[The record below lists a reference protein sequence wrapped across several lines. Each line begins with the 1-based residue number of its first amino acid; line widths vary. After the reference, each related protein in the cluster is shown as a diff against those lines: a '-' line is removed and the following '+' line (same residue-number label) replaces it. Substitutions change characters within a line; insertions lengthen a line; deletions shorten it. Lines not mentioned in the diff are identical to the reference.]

1 MWTAGIRVFGRCAIY
16 PVCEIIQPC
25 ITQCIARTI
34 RKAKISCKTSMFK
47 PSAQDFLTPFGTL
60 QRYTTLFDS
69 FTDFSFHF
77 YATLNFFSIMVRL
90 TDVQRGRAI
99 ALLMQGQ
106 RQQQVV
112 NPFGVNVSIIER
124 LVRRWRE
131 TGHLADRPRSGRPHL
146 RNRHLT
152 ATETALNTVGTHNR
166 QISPK
171 TVGSRLRE
179 IGLRARRPYVGLPLT
194 QARRLRRMA
203 WLTAHAPRLYPMR
216 QWRRVLFTDESRFT
230 FYRADGR
237 RRVYRRRGERFAD
250 ACVVERDRFG
260 GGSVMVW
267 GGIAHGIKSQ
277 LIIVAGNMTAVRYRD
292 EILRPV
298 AVPLVQQRNLILQ
311 QDNARP
317 HVARVCQD
325 FLANNNIAPLAWPPY
340 SPDLTPIEHMWDELD
355 RRVRKRRNPRPSPP
369 LPPPPPPRTPATLA
383 QLRNAL
389 IDEWNNIPMRTVNA
403 LVNSI
408 QRRIRAATAARGGTP
423 DIDFQFDFDIKIWE
437 GSYQWTSITRDLLI
451 TNQWNLDLL
460 FHTCTVL

>member
-1 MWTAGIRVFGRCAIY
+1 MFTIAIHFYRLSCECEPRVY
-16 PVCEIIQPC
+16 ESLVDVLS
-25 ITQCIARTI
+25 TQCVKSFNRALHSALHGQYGKPKFCAKQACLNLQHKIFPHTI
-34 RKAKISCKTSMFK
+34 WYTSTIHNALRF
-47 PSAQDFLTPFGTL
+47 SYRFL
-60 QRYTTLFDS
+60 
-69 FTDFSFHF
+69 FSFLRYF
-77 YATLNFFSIMVRL
+77 ELFFSIMVRL

-106 RQQQVV
+106 RQQQVA
-112 NPFGVNVSIIER
+112 NHFGVNVSTIER
-124 LVRRWRE
+124 LVRCLRE
-131 TGHLADRPRSGRPHL
+131 TGHLADRPRSGRPRVTSRRQDRTIRLAHL

-203 WLTAHAPRLYPMR
+203 WLTAHALRLFPMR

-230 FYRADGR
+230 LYRADGR

-250 ACVVERDRFG
+250 ACVVERNRFG

-267 GGIAHGIKSQ
+267 GGIAHGIKLQ

-298 AVPLVQQRNLILQ
+298 VVPLVQQRNLILQ

-355 RRVRKRRNPRPSPP
+355 RRVRKRRNP
-369 LPPPPPPRTPATLA
+369 PATLA

-389 IDEWNNIPMRTVNA
+389 IDE
-403 LVNSI
+403 
-408 QRRIRAATAARGGTP
+408 
-423 DIDFQFDFDIKIWE
+423 
-437 GSYQWTSITRDLLI
+437 
-451 TNQWNLDLL
+451 
-460 FHTCTVL
+460 

>member
-1 MWTAGIRVFGRCAIY
+1 
-16 PVCEIIQPC
+16 
-25 ITQCIARTI
+25 
-34 RKAKISCKTSMFK
+34 MFK

-77 YATLNFFSIMVRL
+77 YATLNFFSIMVQL
-90 TDVQRGRAI
+90 TDVQRGRAV

-106 RQQQVV
+106 KQQQVA
-112 NPFGVNVSIIER
+112 NHFGVNVSTTER
-124 LVRRWRE
+124 LVRRLKE
-131 TGHLADRPRSGRPHL
+131 TGRLADRPRSGRPRVTSRRRDRTIRLAHL
-146 RNRHLT
+146 RNRHFT

-179 IGLRARRPYVGLPLT
+179 IGLRARRPYIGLPLT

-203 WLTAHAPRLYPMR
+203 WLTAHAPRLFPMR
-216 QWRRVLFTDESRFT
+216 QWRRVFFTDESRFT
-230 FYRADGR
+230 LYRADGR
-237 RRVYRRRGERFAD
+237 RRVYRRRGERFVD

-267 GGIAHGIKSQ
+267 GGIAHGKKSQ

-355 RRVRKRRNPRPSPP
+355 RKVRERRNH
-369 LPPPPPPRTPATLA
+369 PPPPPPATLA

-389 IDEWNNIPMRTVNA
+389 IIEWNNIPMRTVNA

-408 QRRIRAATAARGGTP
+408 QRRIRVATAARGWHTRYWFSVWFW
-423 DIDFQFDFDIKIWE
+423 FQDLW

-451 TNQWNLDLL
+451 TNQWNLELL

>member
-1 MWTAGIRVFGRCAIY
+1 
-16 PVCEIIQPC
+16 
-25 ITQCIARTI
+25 
-34 RKAKISCKTSMFK
+34 
-47 PSAQDFLTPFGTL
+47 
-60 QRYTTLFDS
+60 
-69 FTDFSFHF
+69 
-77 YATLNFFSIMVRL
+77 MVRL

-99 ALLMQGQ
+99 ALRMQGQ
-106 RQQQVV
+106 RQQQVA
-112 NPFGVNVSIIER
+112 NHFGVNVSTIER
-124 LVRRWRE
+124 PVRRLRE
-131 TGHLADRPRSGRPHL
+131 RGHLADRPRSGCPRVTSRRQDRTIRLTHL
-146 RNRHLT
+146 RNRHL
-152 ATETALNTVGTHNR
+152 TALNTVGTHNR
-166 QISPK
+166 QISQK

-203 WLTAHAPRLYPMR
+203 WLTAHAPRLFPMR

-230 FYRADGR
+230 HYRADGR
-237 RRVYRRRGERFAD
+237 RRVYRRRGKRFAD

-267 GGIAHGIKSQ
+267 EGIAHGIKSQ

-325 FLANNNIAPLAWPPY
+325 NIAPLAWQPY

-355 RRVRKRRNPRPSPP
+355 RRVRKRRNP
-369 LPPPPPPRTPATLA
+369 PATLA
-383 QLRNAL
+383 HLRNAL

-403 LVNSI
+403 FVNSI
-408 QRRIRAATAARGGTP
+408 QRRIRAATAARGGH
-423 DIDFQFDFDIKIWE
+423 
-437 GSYQWTSITRDLLI
+437 TRY
-451 TNQWNLDLL
+451 
-460 FHTCTVL
+460 

>member
-1 MWTAGIRVFGRCAIY
+1 
-16 PVCEIIQPC
+16 
-25 ITQCIARTI
+25 
-34 RKAKISCKTSMFK
+34 
-47 PSAQDFLTPFGTL
+47 
-60 QRYTTLFDS
+60 
-69 FTDFSFHF
+69 
-77 YATLNFFSIMVRL
+77 
-90 TDVQRGRAI
+90 
-99 ALLMQGQ
+99 MQGQ
-106 RQQQVV
+106 RQQQVA
-112 NPFGVNVSIIER
+112 NHFGVNVSTIER
-124 LVRRWRE
+124 LVRRLRE
-131 TGHLADRPRSGRPHL
+131 TGHLADRPRSGRPRVTSRRQDRTIRLAHL

-203 WLTAHAPRLYPMR
+203 WLTAHAPRLFPMR
-216 QWRRVLFTDESRFT
+216 QWRLLFTDESRFT
-230 FYRADGR
+230 LYRADGR

-250 ACVVERDRFG
+250 ACVVERDRFE
-260 GGSVMVW
+260 GGSVMFW

-325 FLANNNIAPLAWPPY
+325 FLANSYIAPLAWPSY

-355 RRVRKRRNPRPSPP
+355 RRVRKRRNP
-369 LPPPPPPRTPATLA
+369 PATLA
-383 QLRNAL
+383 QLRYAL
-389 IDEWNNIPMRTVNA
+389 IDGWNNIPMRTVNA
-403 LVNSI
+403 LVKCI
-408 QRRIRAATAARGGTP
+408 QRRIRAATAARRGGGGGGAYP
-423 DIDFQFDFDIKIWE
+423 I
-437 GSYQWTSITRDLLI
+437 LI
-451 TNQWNLDLL
+451 FSLILISR
-460 FHTCTVL
+460 FAG